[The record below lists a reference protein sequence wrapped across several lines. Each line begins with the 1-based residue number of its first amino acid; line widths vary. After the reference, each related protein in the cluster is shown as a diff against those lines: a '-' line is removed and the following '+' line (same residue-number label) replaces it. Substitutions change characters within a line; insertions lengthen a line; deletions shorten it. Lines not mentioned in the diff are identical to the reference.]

1 VERQNLTIRMSKEL
15 ENLKV
20 VNIESGQLDDE
31 NDRSRR
37 IIEAGSELVGV
48 TSGAVFGLFAGGPDG
63 AILGA
68 AAGSA
73 LTTTLREFAE
83 RMLGHREKVRVGAA
97 LNSATMMFEERIAAG
112 DHLRDDDWFEEIPKG
127 RSAAAEVFEG
137 TLLIA
142 QREHQERK
150 VEYYGYLLAN
160 LSFQS
165 NVDKYLANW
174 LLRLAGELTW
184 SQLVLLAM
192 IGRKDEF
199 ILPAIT
205 IAHNDAMAWTQW
217 GLHEQ
222 LADLGY
228 GQRNLIGVLRE
239 VPENKPDGPQFAPAP
254 HISRFLPDM
263 QLTNT
268 APLIYPLMQ
277 LNRISAEDIESMIHL
292 LEPPDE

>member
-1 VERQNLTIRMSKEL
+1 
-15 ENLKV
+15 
-20 VNIESGQLDDE
+20 VNIDSGQLDDE
-31 NDRSRR
+31 NDLARR

-48 TSGAVFGLFAGGPDG
+48 TSGAAFGLYAGGPDG
-63 AILGA
+63 ALAGA

-73 LTTTLREFAE
+73 LTTALREFAQ
-83 RMLGHREKVRVGAA
+83 RMLGHRERVRVGAA
-97 LNSATMMFEERIAAG
+97 LHFAKIMYEERIAAG
-112 DHLRDDDWFEEIPKG
+112 DRLRNDNWFEDRPRG
-127 RSAAAEVFEG
+127 RSAAAEICEG

-165 NVDKYLANW
+165 NVDEYLANW

-192 IGRKDEF
+192 IGRKDDF
-199 ILPAIT
+199 TLPAIT
-205 IAHNDAMAWTQW
+205 IAQDDVTEWTPW

-228 GQRNLIGVLRE
+228 GRRHLIGVPRE
-239 VPENKPDGPQFAPAP
+239 VPEKKPGGPQFTIPP
-254 HISRFLPDM
+254 RINRLLPDM
-263 QLTNT
+263 QLVNT
-268 APLIYPLMQ
+268 GTLIYALMQ
-277 LNRISAEDIESMIHL
+277 LNRIPAKDIDLMIYL
-292 LEPPDE
+292 LQPSDE